1 MVKQNIYQDNVL
13 NKYDNYTYNW
23 TMYMVNPANVH
34 KFEDNIA
41 ANNVKI
47 IAQSGVESEINIQS
61 VQQSMVVAFK
71 GNQDRS
77 SMANMFAM
85 RLVEPGGAT
94 LFTRI
99 LEAAGQLEIQNHL
112 SACYLLELKFYGYD
126 QDGTPTIV
134 QDAGPYYYMCSMVSL
149 NFNYQEGAT
158 SYAADLMETH
168 QDAYKTQYLHMHKKT
183 EDITASTFGE
193 FVKKLETAA
202 NKQEIEST
210 IASPSKYIPNKYK
223 LKIEDNTQEW
233 ETLAF
238 GDSATSGDQSKNS
251 VSVTGN
257 GTLTFSFD
265 KGTSISDAMVV
276 ALLHTVY
283 FRKLPTAEGGFHKE
297 DGNDAIAL
305 PKTFKELSQWFIF
318 NNEVRY
324 GQYDRFQNAY
334 AREITYS
341 LHKFIVPELIHD
353 APSFQK
359 QLTNTEDQKTRFSNI
374 VKNGLL
380 RKRFDYTHTGLNTE
394 VLSLDIS
401 LNNTYYQLQA
411 LNTGLISAR
420 GREMAQ
426 SLPGHNDAR
435 AVSQATVQD
444 LQSKI
449 KANERKLA
457 SIQGQMDALVSSGLN
472 PALAE
477 RNGTDPRMLS
487 LTSEEKSIREEQAKL
502 KTKLGLAKT
511 EAEKAIELADKLPQ
525 NTRKIPPVKDRYL
538 TQSELTGARERSSQ
552 SEDLPVSFMPLP
564 ITSKANAGP
573 DTGDSAAA
581 TMLGAVELNLNTM
594 GDLVM
599 QQIQVRGDPYWLGK
613 PKGAHT
619 VLQKTNDETGTAGA
633 NYTSGGCSYF
643 LNLNFATYPEQ
654 QSGLMNIPEANFGI
668 IGLYRVFRVDANYQ
682 DGQFT
687 MTLDAFRDMNTNIG
701 LIWEE
706 VTSGEIDVNSIRTE
720 ESFKKQEPNDI
731 DDGFDP
737 PVTQPGDE
745 LGTVQDGDASG
756 TVTESQPTVAGVRKQ
771 LIASDLKAILQQAAT
786 ASGLDVEVYSG
797 GQPDVASGGRR
808 TGSTRHDNGHAA
820 DVRLKNGNGR
830 ILSLDNP
837 ADVPLI
843 QNYIAEAKRAGATGI
858 GAGNGY
864 MGNDGIHID
873 NAAKYGQAN
882 PNATYWGGL
891 EDNGTFRARNA
902 PQWLKT
908 IMTG

>member
-23 TMYMVNPANVH
+23 TMYMLHPNNAN
-34 KFEDNIA
+34 KFEANIA

-77 SMANMFAM
+77 SLANMFAM
-85 RLVEPGGAT
+85 QLVEPGGAT

-126 QDGTPTIV
+126 QNGTPTIV

-149 NFNYQEGAT
+149 NFNYSDGAT

-168 QDAYKTQYLHMHKKT
+168 QDAFKTQYLHLHKKT
-183 EDITASTFGE
+183 DDITASTFGE
-193 FVKKLETAA
+193 FIKKLETTV
-202 NKQEIEST
+202 NQQEVDST
-210 IASPSKYIPNKYK
+210 IASPSKYIPNEYK
-223 LKIEDNTQEW
+223 LKIEDDTQDW
-233 ETLAF
+233 ENLVF
-238 GDSATSGDQSKNS
+238 GDSATSGDQSRNS

-276 ALLHTVY
+276 ALLHTVH

-297 DGNDAIAL
+297 DGNDAVAL

-318 NNEVRY
+318 NNEVKY
-324 GQYDRFQNAY
+324 GEYDLFQNAY

-359 QLTNTEDQKTRFSNI
+359 QLISSSDQKARLGNI

-394 VLSLDIS
+394 VLALDIS

-420 GREMAQ
+420 GKEIIA
-426 SLPGHNDAR
+426 SLPGHNDQR
-435 AVSQATVQD
+435 AITQGTAQEI
-444 LQSKI
+444 QKKI
-449 KANERKLA
+449 DANNRKSA
-457 SIQGQMDALVSSGLN
+457 SITKEIQSLTAGASNPDFANRQGA
-472 PALAE
+472 
-477 RNGTDPRMLS
+477 DPRIAS
-487 LTSEEKSIREEQAKL
+487 LNEQQKQIAEETEQL
-502 KTKLGLAKT
+502 KT
-511 EAEKAIELADKLPQ
+511 EAKVADDLAKEAIKNSAQKE
-525 NTRKIPPVKDRYL
+525 TRQIASVKDRYL
-538 TQSELTGARERSSQ
+538 TQSELLGTTQRSNQ
-552 SEDLPVSFMPLP
+552 TEDLPVSFMPLP
-564 ITSKANAGP
+564 INSKANAGP
-573 DTGDSAAA
+573 DTGDNAAA

-613 PKGAHT
+613 PKGSHA
-619 VLQKTNDETGTAGA
+619 VLQETNDETGRAGA
-633 NYTSGGCSYF
+633 NYTKGGCSYF

-654 QSGLMNIPEANFGI
+654 QTGLMNIPEANFGI
-668 IGLYRVFRVDANYQ
+668 VGLYRVFRVDATYS

-687 MTLDAFRDMNTNIG
+687 MTLDAYRDMNTNIG
-701 LIWEE
+701 LVWDEI
-706 VTSGEIDVNSIRTE
+706 TSGEIDVDSIRTE
-720 ESFKKQEPNDI
+720 ESFKTQQPDDI
-731 DDGFDP
+731 DDAFDP

-745 LGTVQDGDASG
+745 LGTLIDGDTLGS
-756 TVTESQPTVAGVRKQ
+756 VTEAQSSATTRVQP
-771 LIASDLKAILQQAAT
+771 IASDLKNILQQAAT
-786 ASGLDVEVYSG
+786 ASGLDVSVYSG
-797 GQPDVASGGRR
+797 GQPDAATGGPR

-820 DVRLKNGNGR
+820 DVRLRDSSGR
-830 ILSLDNP
+830 NLSLDNP

-843 QNYIAEAKRAGATGI
+843 QNFLAEAKRAGATGI

-864 MGNDGIHID
+864 MGNNGFHID

-891 EDNGTFRARNA
+891 EDNGTFRAKNA